1 MKLRQDTIK
10 MIANSEFVGFTIKRL
25 DKRYEIYSTVIA
37 DTEATDWEIAD
48 AAKKRGEVRACI
60 DLFIQED
67 VDDPRATAADIL
79 EAITGE
85 SISKLQKLTI
95 GGVIAQDILEKTG
108 STIKSTSK
116 VVKKSTNGFA
126 TWLAK
131 VTQ

>member
-1 MKLRQDTIK
+1 MRQETIK
-10 MIANSEFVGFTIKRL
+10 LIANSQFVGFTMKRL
-25 DKRYEIYSTVIA
+25 DKRYEIYSAVIA
-37 DTEATDWEIAD
+37 DADALDWEIAD

-85 SISKLQKLTI
+85 SIDKLQKRTP
-95 GGVIAQDILEKTG
+95 GGLLAQDILGKTG
-108 STIKSTSK
+108 STLKTTMQAT
-116 VVKKSTNGFA
+116 KKGTNSFA

-131 VTQ
+131 ATK